1 MEGLFLDFFT
11 QVRAPEVYFLCL
23 PLSRVVKREAT
34 GYLDSAESFWE
45 KCTSIFAYVLEFSF
59 L

>member
-23 PLSRVVKREAT
+23 PLSRVVKRAAT
-34 GYLDSAESFWE
+34 GYLDSAETFWE
-45 KCTSIFAYVLEFSF
+45 K
-59 L
+59 